1 MSSLLSQM
9 WTVIV
14 MNIRSLPQRLWMS
27 LAAVFAV
34 SVVVAVLLS
43 FLAMANGFE
52 ETLKGSGS
60 DKTAII
66 MRLGSRAELNSSM
79 SRDTVSL
86 LLDAPGIARNAE
98 GAPIASPELNAIVDG
113 IKKTT
118 QTEVNI
124 PLRGVSAEGAR
135 LRPQLQI
142 VQGRMFESGRNELIV
157 GAGINKEFE
166 GFELGKR
173 TRFGK
178 TEWEVVGIFSTGGT
192 AFESELWADAPTVQ
206 SQFNRGS
213 SFQTMRVMLEEP
225 GNVQPL
231 VDYVDADPRLQ
242 VSVETEADFYAS
254 QGKALSNIVG
264 IGWGLSIVMALGA
277 LAGALNT
284 MYTSVAARSTE
295 IATLRTLGFS
305 SLSAFAGTLAESIV
319 LSIIGGL
326 IGSIAAFLLV
336 DGITASTLGANFT
349 QVVFN
354 FELSPDLFV
363 QGTILALAI
372 GLIGG
377 FFPAFRA
384 ARLPV
389 LLAFRDAT

>member
-9 WTVIV
+9 WTVIM
-14 MNIRSLPQRLWMS
+14 MNLRSLPQRLWMS

-52 ETLKGSGS
+52 ETLKGTGS
-60 DKTAII
+60 ENIAIAS
-66 MRLGSRAELNSSM
+66 RVGSQSELNSTI
-79 SRDTVSL
+79 SRDNVNL
-86 LLDAPGIARNAE
+86 LLGAPGIAKDANGDA
-98 GAPIASPELNAIVDG
+98 IASAELYVIVDG
-113 IKKTT
+113 IKRSS

-124 PLRGVSAEGAR
+124 PMRGISPTGIELRENVE
-135 LRPQLQI
+135 I
-142 VQGRMFESGRNELIV
+142 VEGRMFESGRNEIIV
-157 GAGINKEFE
+157 GQGVTKEFQ

-178 TEWEVVGIFSTGGT
+178 SEWEVVGVFSTGGT

-213 SFQTMRVMLEEP
+213 TFQTMRIRLAKP

-231 VDYVDADPRLQ
+231 IDFAAAEPRLQ
-242 VSVETEADFYAS
+242 VDIETESDYFSS
-254 QGKALSNIVG
+254 QGKALQGIVTL
-264 IGWGLSIVMALGA
+264 GWGLSIVMALGA

-305 SLSAFAGTLAESIV
+305 SLSAFAGTLAESVV
-319 LSIIGGL
+319 LSVIGGVV
-326 IGSIAAFLLV
+326 GSIAAYLLL
-336 DGITASTLGANFT
+336 DGVTASTLGGSFS

-354 FELSPDLFV
+354 FRLSPELFK
-363 QGTILALAI
+363 QGILLALLI
-372 GLIGG
+372 GLVGG

-384 ARLPV
+384 ARMPV
-389 LLAFRDAT
+389 LLAFRNAS